1 MPNAPTQPPDNPST
15 ADAPPPV
22 PSRNALPGVR
32 LRDAA
37 HVWSWFRIDVP
48 ARVLPLTAV
57 PLIWALAWGG
67 GVHSVGLSA
76 DFALWAWLPLVPLAV
91 IVALVS
97 AEFVRRQGAVGSRAT
112 PGALA
117 LELSFFLVLNP
128 VAEEL
133 FFRGLAQGRLAEYIG
148 FLPALLIVA
157 TVFGFHH
164 ALAGFQRPFL
174 LLATVGGLLFGTT
187 LFIYG
192 SVLPAIALHIAADIG
207 IFLVG
212 PWWSARTRRATAKP
226 A

>member
-1 MPNAPTQPPDNPST
+1 MPNAPTQPPDTPPSPAPT
-15 ADAPPPV
+15 RNAPPAGP
-22 PSRNALPGVR
+22 
-32 LRDAA
+32 LRDAR
-37 HVWSWFRIDVP
+37 HVWSWFRVDVP
-48 ARVLPLTAV
+48 ARVLPLTAI
-57 PLIWALAWGG
+57 PLVWALVWGD
-67 GVHSVGLSA
+67 GLDSIGLAA
-76 DFALWAWLPLVPLAV
+76 DFAPWAWLPLVPLAV

-97 AEFVRRQGAVGSRAT
+97 AEFIRRQGAPGSRAT

-117 LELSFFLVLNP
+117 LELPFFLVLNP

-133 FFRGLAQGRLAEYIG
+133 FFRGLAQGRLSEFSG

-187 LFIYG
+187 LFIYD

-212 PWWSARTRRATAKP
+212 PWWAERSRRSAPEP